1 MTLIHHR
8 KNKKDEKLID
18 LPELPITQTN
28 PASISN
34 LLQNGAAIWCWYKLN
49 DYKIVKGS
57 RYLNIPAITN
67 MSYGFDGLTALRK
80 SDHYLIY
87 YKVDIGDAL
96 DIYLRPASIS
106 FFKNS
111 NIAELCSNELVN
123 SYKLYVDYNSDF
135 FLDCGQY
142 IYDINDKDFENRLI
156 KHRSIH
162 ISEEDLEPLLQSSQK
177 FINPNALKEG
187 DI

>member
-1 MTLIHHR
+1 MTLIHR
-8 KNKKDEKLID
+8 KNKKAEKLID

-28 PASISN
+28 PANISN

-49 DYKIVKGS
+49 DYKTVKGS
-57 RYLNIPAITN
+57 RYLNIPAIAN

-135 FLDCGQY
+135 FLDCRQY

-156 KHRSIH
+156 KHRSIY
-162 ISEEDLEPLLQSSQK
+162 ICKDDLKLPQKLSQK
-177 FINPNALKEG
+177 FINSDALS
-187 DI
+187 

>member
-1 MTLIHHR
+1 MALIHHR
-8 KNKKDEKLID
+8 KSKKDEKLID

-28 PASISN
+28 PAGISN

-67 MSYGFDGLTALRK
+67 MSYGFDGLTVLRK
-80 SDHYLIY
+80 SDPYLIY

-96 DIYLRPASIS
+96 DIYLKPASIS

-111 NIAELCSNELVN
+111 NIAELCSNELVS
-123 SYKLYVDYNSDF
+123 SYKLYVDCNSDF
-135 FLDCGQY
+135 FFKCGQY
-142 IYDINDKDFENRLI
+142 VYDTNDTDFESRLM
-156 KHRSIH
+156 KQRSIYV
-162 ISEEDLEPLLQSSQK
+162 SEDDLKLSQKLSQK
-177 FINPNALKEG
+177 FINPNVLKKG

>member
-1 MTLIHHR
+1 MALIHHR
-8 KNKKDEKLID
+8 KSKKDEKLID

-28 PASISN
+28 AASISN

-67 MSYGFDGLTALRK
+67 MSYGFDGLTVLRK
-80 SDHYLIY
+80 SDPYLIY

-96 DIYLRPASIS
+96 DIYLKPASIS

-111 NIAELCSNELVN
+111 NIAELCSNELVS
-123 SYKLYVDYNSDF
+123 SYKLYVDCNSDF
-135 FLDCGQY
+135 FFKCGQY
-142 IYDINDKDFENRLI
+142 VYDTNDTDFESRLM
-156 KHRSIH
+156 KQRSIYV
-162 ISEEDLEPLLQSSQK
+162 SEDDLKLSQKLSQK
-177 FINPNALKEG
+177 FINSDALS
-187 DI
+187 

>member
-1 MTLIHHR
+1 MALIHHH
-8 KNKKDEKLID
+8 KSKKDEKLID

-67 MSYGFDGLTALRK
+67 MSYGFDGLTVLRK
-80 SDHYLIY
+80 SDPYLIY

-111 NIAELCSNELVN
+111 NIAELCSNELVS

-135 FLDCGQY
+135 FSNCGQY
-142 IYDINDKDFENRLI
+142 IFDTNDADFESRVM
-156 KHRSIH
+156 KHRSIY
-162 ISEEDLEPLLQSSQK
+162 ICKDDLKPPQKLSQK
-177 FINPNALKEG
+177 FINSDALS
-187 DI
+187 